1 MGFPGCQG
9 IENIFGTN
17 PQNFMFESYHII
29 IFLDEQVICNCSE
42 KKKVINQQLMLNL
55 MDNEE
60 FFEQLNQLSIG
71 LFF

>member
-17 PQNFMFESYHII
+17 PQNFMFESYHI